1 MNDYGT
7 FTVLVRADKDS
18 RTMRRALADPFSLIV
33 SPRWVSNIPWDGW
46 AGRLI
51 DLAEAYYDSPEWHRW
66 ADLVETIN
74 RDITSGMSEE
84 EAEEFCNGDGAFDVE
99 EVADRL
105 TWDLLSDAFDDPN
118 IMVLIDN
125 IPGDVVDA
133 IRENP
138 KNVHE
143 ILAGLND

>member
-18 RTMRRALADPFSLIV
+18 RTMRRALADPDSLIV
-33 SPRWVSNIPWDGW
+33 SPRWISDMPGDSW
-46 AGRLI
+46 AGTLNQ
-51 DLAEAYYDSPEWHRW
+51 LAGARYDSPEWYRW
-66 ADLVETIN
+66 SDLWDTID
-74 RDITSGMSEE
+74 RDIVSGMSEE
-84 EAEEFCNGDGAFDVE
+84 EVEEFYDEGSVIAMEDV
-99 EVADRL
+99 VKHL
-105 TWDLLSDAFDDPN
+105 TWEHLSDAFDDPN

>member
-18 RTMRRALADPFSLIV
+18 RTMRRALADPNSLIV
-33 SPRWVSNIPWDGW
+33 SPRWASNMPGDGW
-46 AGRLI
+46 AGTLNQ
-51 DLAEAYYDSPEWHRW
+51 LAAGRYDPPDWYRW
-66 ADLVETIN
+66 ADLLETID
-74 RDITSGMSEE
+74 RYIASGMSEE
-84 EAEEFCNGDGAFDVE
+84 EADEFYNEGGLFDVE
-99 EVADRL
+99 EVAEHL

-118 IMVLIDN
+118 LMVLIDN

-138 KNVHE
+138 KHVHE

>member
-33 SPRWVSNIPWDGW
+33 SPRWISDMPWDGW
-46 AGRLI
+46 AGTLSE
-51 DLAEAYYDSPEWHRW
+51 LARACYGSPDWYRR
-66 ADLVETIN
+66 ADLVETID

-84 EAEEFCNGDGAFDVE
+84 EMDEFYNKGGVFAMEEAVKH
-99 EVADRL
+99 L
-105 TWDLLSDAFDDPN
+105 TWKHLSDAFDDPN